1 METLNHKMNK
11 KAGVRLLLM
20 DSLKNGVWT
29 SGNRQRVNRQLV
41 DRQTVNRQL
50 AQQAT
55 GEQATGEQT
64 T

>member
-11 KAGVRLLLM
+11 KAGVRPLLM

-29 SGNRQRVNRQLV
+29 SGNKQRVNRQLV
-41 DRQTVNRQL
+41 DKETVNRQP

-55 GEQATGEQT
+55 GEQATGEQAT
-64 T
+64 